1 MLTVAFVTV
10 DVPEKAHVIILTK
23 AIASIVGS
31 MGVSSQ
37 NGWTSSK
44 VMGEGMLFTGQSIN
58 SMVLHTDVHVHVG

>member
-37 NGWTSSK
+37 NG
-44 VMGEGMLFTGQSIN
+44 
-58 SMVLHTDVHVHVG
+58 